1 MNNTDNPL
9 QQGHNLKPYEMAAL
23 LRQDLSS
30 FICCSFQELSPQTAY
45 LHNWHIDLIASKLK
59 DVADAKIK
67 RLIINIPPR
76 NLKSICASVA
86 FPAWLLGHYPH
97 LKVICASYA
106 SDLAVKLATDCRQV
120 MQAPWYQ
127 EVFPNTKLTASRVSA
142 SDFNTTANGGRMAV
156 STGGGITGRGADI
169 LIIDDPLKPDDAP
182 SDVIRNNVNIWF
194 DGTAYTRLNSKKDG
208 AIIIIMQ
215 RLHLDDL
222 VGYAIEKGG
231 WEVINLPAIAEE
243 YTEHTYETL
252 YGTRQVIRHP
262 GSALHESRESLETL
276 AVIKANMSEYQFYS
290 QYQQSPVPLGGGM
303 IKCEWLQRYE
313 PHELPESFEM
323 IVQSWDT
330 ASKVNNFSDFSVGI
344 TLGLKDKKIYV
355 LDIKRERMDFPTL
368 RRAAIAAYHQYKP
381 NHILIEDASSGTQ
394 LVQDLKEH
402 DIYRVKPV
410 RPEGDKKT
418 RLFAQASI
426 FESGKVYLPINARW
440 VDDFIHELT
449 AFPSAKFDDQVDA
462 MSQALTY
469 IREFLDEPSF
479 ITYMRQE
486 AEKRGI
492 SKADY

>member
-1 MNNTDNPL
+1 MDEINHGL
-9 QQGHNLKPYEMAAL
+9 QLGLNFKPHEMAAL
-23 LRQDLSS
+23 LRLDLSS
-30 FICCSFQELSPQTAY
+30 FICRAFHELSPQTEY

-59 DVADAKIK
+59 EVAEGKTK

-97 LKVICASYA
+97 HKIICASYA
-106 SDLAVKLATDCRQV
+106 SDLAIKLATDCRQV
-120 MQAPWYQ
+120 MQATWYQ
-127 EVFPNTKLTASRVSA
+127 EVFPNTKLAASRVSA
-142 SDFNTTANGGRMAV
+142 SDFHTTKNGGRMAV

-182 SDVIRNNVNIWF
+182 SDVIRNNVNTWF

-222 VGYAIEKGG
+222 IGYVMEKGG

-243 YTEHTYETL
+243 YTEHVYETV
-252 YGTRQVIRHP
+252 YGSRKVIRHP
-262 GSALHESRESLETL
+262 GSPLHGDRESLETL

-303 IKCEWLQRYE
+303 IKHEWLQRYE

-344 TLGLKDKKIYV
+344 TLGIKNKKIYL

-368 RRAAIAAYHQYKP
+368 RRAALAAYHQYKP
-381 NHILIEDASSGTQ
+381 KTILIEDASSGTQ
-394 LVQDLKEH
+394 LVQDLKEQ
-402 DIYRVKPV
+402 DIYCVKPV
-410 RPEGDKKT
+410 RPEGDKKS

-426 FESGKVYLPINARW
+426 FDSGKVYLPTQARW

-469 IREFLDEPSF
+469 IREYLDEPGF
-479 ITYMRQE
+479 LAYMRME
-486 AEKRGI
+486 AEKRGL
-492 SKADY
+492 STGY

>member
-1 MNNTDNPL
+1 MNNLPNHL
-9 QQGHNLKPYEMAAL
+9 QHSIHLKPYEMAAL
-23 LRQDLSS
+23 LRQDFSS
-30 FICCSFQELSPQTAY
+30 FICYTFHELSPQNAY

-59 DVADAKIK
+59 DVADGKIK
-67 RLIINIPPR
+67 RLIINIQPR

-97 LKVICASYA
+97 QKIICASYA
-106 SDLAVKLATDCRQV
+106 SDLAIKLATDCRQV
-120 MQAPWYQ
+120 MQSPWYQ
-127 EVFPNTKLTASRVSA
+127 DVFPNTKLTASRVSA
-142 SDFNTTANGGRMAV
+142 SDFNTTQNGGRMAV

-182 SDVIRNNVNIWF
+182 SDVIRNNVNTWF

-222 VGYAIEKGG
+222 VGYVMEKEG
-231 WEVINLPAIAEE
+231 WEVVKLPAIAEE

-252 YGTRQVIRHP
+252 YGQRQVIRHP
-262 GSALHESRESLETL
+262 GSPLHGARESLETL
-276 AVIKANMSEYQFYS
+276 AMIKANMSEYQFYS

-303 IKCEWLQRYE
+303 IKREWLQQYE

-323 IVQSWDT
+323 LVQSWDT

-355 LDIKRERMDFPTL
+355 LDMKRERMDFPTL
-368 RRAAIAAYHQYKP
+368 RCAAIAAYQQYKP
-381 NHILIEDASSGTQ
+381 SVILIEDASSGTQ

-402 DIYRVKPV
+402 DIYCVKPV

-418 RLFAQASI
+418 RLFAQASV
-426 FESGKVYLPINARW
+426 FESGKVYLPTNARW

-469 IREFLDEPSF
+469 IREYLDEPSF

-486 AEKRGI
+486 VERRGAF
-492 SKADY
+492 S